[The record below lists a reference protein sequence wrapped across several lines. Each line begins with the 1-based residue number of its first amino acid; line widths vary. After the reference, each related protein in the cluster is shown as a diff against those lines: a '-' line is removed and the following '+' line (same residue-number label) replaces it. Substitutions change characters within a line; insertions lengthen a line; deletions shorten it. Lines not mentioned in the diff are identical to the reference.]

1 MRKIATTVILG
12 LMVTTAASAQERTG
26 YVKADAGFAT
36 STDATSRAMNA
47 ELGKSVSR
55 FVLVFGEFGRLSN
68 LQPSAVQPT
77 VDATVTNLQSAGY
90 SVLGAAKTPA
100 WYSAGGIRIAAPT
113 GVIRPYATTAVGFAR
128 VNSTTTF
135 TYQSGTTLTGADA
148 TVGEDATSD
157 VMSNGYFTT
166 PSATTDFLIRFGGGV
181 QIPLAK
187 TVAADVSYNLSRI
200 WAATPVTT
208 NGLNFGVVVRF

>member
-12 LMVTTAASAQERTG
+12 LMVTTAASAQERKG
-26 YVKADAGFAT
+26 YLKADAGFAT

-47 ELGKSVSR
+47 ELGKSVTR

-77 VDATVTNLQSAGY
+77 VDAAVSNLQSVGY
-90 SVLGAAKTPA
+90 SVLGAAKNPA
-100 WYSAGGIRIAAPT
+100 WYSAGGVRIAAPS
-113 GVIRPYATTAVGFAR
+113 GIIRPYVTTAVGFAR
-128 VNSTTTF
+128 LTSTAKF
-135 TYQSGTTLTGADA
+135 TYQSGTTISGADA
-148 TVGEDATSD
+148 TAGEDATSD
-157 VMSNGYFTT
+157 VVSNGYFTT
-166 PSATTDFLIRFGGGV
+166 PSATNDFLIRFGGGV

-187 TVAADVSYNLSRI
+187 AVAADVSYNASRI

>member
-12 LMVTTAASAQERTG
+12 LMVTTAASAQDRTG
-26 YVKADAGFAT
+26 YLKADAGFAT
-36 STDATSRAMNA
+36 STDATARAMNA
-47 ELGKSVSR
+47 ELGKSLTR

-77 VDATVTNLQSAGY
+77 IDAAVSNLQSGGY
-90 SVLGAAKTPA
+90 SVLGSAKTPA
-100 WYSAGGIRIAAPT
+100 WYSAGGLRFAAPT
-113 GVIRPYATTAVGFAR
+113 GVVRPYATTAIGFAR
-128 VNSTTTF
+128 VSSTAKF
-135 TYQSGTTLTGADA
+135 TYQSGTTLSGADA
-148 TVGEDATSD
+148 TVGQDATSD
-157 VMSNGYFTT
+157 VVSNGYFTT
-166 PSATTDFLIRFGGGV
+166 PIATTDFLIRFGGGV

-187 TVAADVSYNLSRI
+187 TVAADVSYNVSRI